1 MIITCYLNKRNA
13 INTILH
19 RQKKKKKK
27 TNTGEAPTW
36 TNNKEKEQ
44 SILQQN
50 FRAQN
55 IPAKP
60 ATQPSRDLNPNQSL
74 QIPEVNQANLISIE
88 LMCVF
93 IEF

>member
-1 MIITCYLNKRNA
+1 MLFEQEKCYQHHTA
-13 INTILH
+13 PAE
-19 RQKKKKKK
+19 KKKKK

>member
-1 MIITCYLNKRNA
+1 MRITCYLNKSNA

-19 RQKKKKKK
+19 RQKKKKK
-27 TNTGEAPTW
+27 NPGQAPTW

-74 QIPEVNQANLISIE
+74 QIPEVNQANFISIE